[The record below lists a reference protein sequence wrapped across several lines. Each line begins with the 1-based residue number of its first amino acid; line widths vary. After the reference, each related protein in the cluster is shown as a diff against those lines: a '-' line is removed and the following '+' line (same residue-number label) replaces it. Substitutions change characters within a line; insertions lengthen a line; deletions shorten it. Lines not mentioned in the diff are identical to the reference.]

1 MVTTRQTY
9 PTRRQSMKIP
19 SLQGNWY
26 EERSI
31 SATSATSV
39 ARMGRITASG
49 EVFSSSGAVAIS
61 HCAWHK
67 LLVHAAGKFQVFPCL
82 ALVRRRAQQISGMIR
97 HHQRGVQLTETMHLA
112 PQPAERHGGG
122 EQVLRGD
129 PPDRE
134 HDLRLQQRDLPYQVR
149 QARRHFLGFGV
160 AVSRG
165 PALQYVGDVD
175 VGAAIE
181 TDGAQHG

>member
-31 SATSATSV
+31 STTSATSV
-39 ARMGRITASG
+39 ARMGRITTSG

-61 HCAWHK
+61 QCALAQ
-67 LLVHAAGKFQVFPCL
+67 LLVHAAGKLQVFPCL
-82 ALVRRRAQQISGMIR
+82 ALVRGRAQQISGMIR
-97 HHQRGVQLTETMHLA
+97 HHQRGVQLTETMHLG
-112 PQPAERHGGG
+112 PQPAERHAGG

-134 HDLRLQQRDLPYQVR
+134 HDLRLQQGNLPPPAR
-149 QARRHFLGFGV
+149 QARPHL
-160 AVSRG
+160 A
-165 PALQYVGDVD
+165 
-175 VGAAIE
+175 GAP
-181 TDGAQHG
+181 GA